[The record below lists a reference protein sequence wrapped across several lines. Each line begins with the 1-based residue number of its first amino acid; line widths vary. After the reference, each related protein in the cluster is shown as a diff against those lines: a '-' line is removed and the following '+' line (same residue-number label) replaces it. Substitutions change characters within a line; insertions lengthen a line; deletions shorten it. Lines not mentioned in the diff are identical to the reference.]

1 MNEMVNLFVLYVSWM
16 EEGWKMRTEEQDR
29 IQLAKQGDVDVLAD
43 LIHEHYAF
51 IYKYLVKVTMDPVM
65 AEDLTQDTM
74 IRCIEKIRLYDGS
87 SSFSSWLMTIG
98 TRLYIDQMRRKKRE
112 RNWLFKERGIRK
124 MKWQF
129 ESKNEEWD
137 DILESLA
144 RLTTEHRVAV
154 LLKHYY
160 GYTYE
165 EIGEMLSIPSG
176 TVKSRVAVGIRQ
188 LREEMR

>member
-1 MNEMVNLFVLYVSWM
+1 MVNLFVLYGSWM

-129 ESKNEEWD
+129 ESKNEDWD

>member
-1 MNEMVNLFVLYVSWM
+1 MNEMVNLFVLYVSRM

-65 AEDLTQDTM
+65 AEDITQDTM

-112 RNWLFKERGIRK
+112 KNWLFKERGIRK

>member
-1 MNEMVNLFVLYVSWM
+1 MS
-16 EEGWKMRTEEQDR
+16 TEER
-29 IQLAKQGDVDVLAD
+29 EKIKLAQQGDVDVLAD

-65 AEDLTQDTM
+65 AEDLTQDT
-74 IRCIEKIRLYDGS
+74 IVRCIEKIRLYDGT

-98 TRLYIDQMRRKKRE
+98 TRIYIDQMRRKKRE
-112 RNWLFKERGIRK
+112 KNWLFKERGIRRI
-124 MKWQF
+124 KWQF
-129 ESKNEEWD
+129 ESKNEEWS

-176 TVKSRVAVGIRQ
+176 TVKSRVAVGVRQ